1 MLINRKYIFAP
12 LMHILPIGRALLRRA
27 PRGHQINC
35 YSTTTSRSAFEWSSE
50 IKTAVNKPFVDMS
63 GAGVSGKGR
72 KDGTVR
78 FNMQGEFKTHRCEA
92 PPDHTT
98 ASKAELLHYY
108 EEMVTIRR
116 MEMAA
121 DALYKAKMIKGFC
134 HLSTGQE
141 AVPVG
146 IEAAISKDDAIITA
160 YRCHGFTYTRGA
172 TVKSILAELLGR
184 ESGTSLGKGGSMHMF
199 APNFY
204 GGNGIV
210 GAQVPLGAGIA
221 FAQKYRGQSDRVT
234 FALYGDGA
242 SNQGQIFEAYNIAA
256 LLKLPVVFVC
266 ENNFYA
272 MGTSVERGSAS
283 TAYYTRGD
291 YIPGVQVNGM
301 DVLAVREAARF
312 AKNWCTTE
320 GRGPLVLEMVTYRY
334 QGHSMSDPGTT
345 YRQREEIQNV
355 RANRDAIKLLGTQI
369 VQAGFAGEE
378 QLGEIEQRVRERVE
392 EAVEQAKADAEPAA
406 SIFFQHVYQENNISL
421 RGTEPQATD

>member
-1 MLINRKYIFAP
+1 MRITLLRRG
-12 LMHILPIGRALLRRA
+12 LLLRRA
-27 PRGHQINC
+27 PRGCPINGL
-35 YSTTTSRSAFEWSSE
+35 STTTSQSAFEWSSE
-50 IKTAVNKPFVDMS
+50 HKTASNKPLVDMG
-63 GAGVSGKGR
+63 GAGVSGKGK

-78 FNMQGEFKTHRCEA
+78 FNLQGEFKTHRCEA
-92 PPDHTT
+92 PPHHTT
-98 ASKAELLHYY
+98 ASKDELLHYY
-108 EEMVTIRR
+108 EQMTVIRR
-116 MEMAA
+116 MEMAS
-121 DALYKAKMIKGFC
+121 DALYKAKMIRGFC

-146 IEAAISKDDAIITA
+146 IEAAITKDDAIITA

-172 TVKSILAELLGR
+172 TVRSIIAELLGR
-184 ESGTSLGKGGSMHMF
+184 ETGTSLGKGGSMHMF

-221 FAQKYRGQSDRVT
+221 FAQKYGGHSDRVT

-242 SNQGQIFEAYNIAA
+242 ANQGQIFEAYNIAA

-272 MGTSVERGSAS
+272 MGTSIERSSAS
-283 TAYYTRGD
+283 TAYYARGD

-320 GRGPLVLEMVTYRY
+320 GKGPLVLEMVTYRY

-355 RANRDAIKLLGTQI
+355 RATRDAIKLLGTQI
-369 VQAGFAGEE
+369 IQAGFAEEE
-378 QLGEIEQRVRERVE
+378 QLKEIEQRVRKQVD
-392 EAVEQAKADAEPAA
+392 EAVEQAKADSEPAA
-406 SIFFQHVYQENNISL
+406 GTFFQHIYQGDSINL
-421 RGTEPQATD
+421 RATEP

>member
-1 MLINRKYIFAP
+1 M
-12 LMHILPIGRALLRRA
+12 
-27 PRGHQINC
+27 
-35 YSTTTSRSAFEWSSE
+35 
-50 IKTAVNKPFVDMS
+50 
-63 GAGVSGKGR
+63 
-72 KDGTVR
+72 
-78 FNMQGEFKTHRCEA
+78 
-92 PPDHTT
+92 
-98 ASKAELLHYY
+98 AS
-108 EEMVTIRR
+108 
-116 MEMAA
+116 
-121 DALYKAKMIKGFC
+121 DALYKAKLIRGFC

-141 AVPVG
+141 AVSVG
-146 IEAAISKDDAIITA
+146 IEAALTKDDAVITA
-160 YRCHGFTYTRGA
+160 YRCHGLTYTRGA
-172 TVKSILAELLGR
+172 SVRSIIAELLGR
-184 ESGTSLGKGGSMHMF
+184 ETGASLGKGGSMHMF

-221 FAQKYRGQSDRVT
+221 FAQKYRRHSDRVT

-272 MGTSVERGSAS
+272 MGTSIERGSAS

-312 AKNWCTTE
+312 AKAWCMTE
-320 GRGPLVLEMVTYRY
+320 GKGPLVLEMVTYRY

-369 VQAGFAGEE
+369 VQAGFASEE
-378 QLGEIEQRVRERVE
+378 QLKEIEHGVRERVD
-392 EAVEQAKADAEPAA
+392 EAVEQAKADPEPATSA
-406 SIFFQHVYQENNISL
+406 FFQHVYHDTTISL
-421 RGTEPQATD
+421 RGTEP

>member
-1 MLINRKYIFAP
+1 MRITLF
-12 LMHILPIGRALLRRA
+12 GRTLLLRHA
-27 PRGHQINC
+27 PKGCRISC
-35 YSTTTSRSAFEWSSE
+35 LSTTTSKSAFDWSNE
-50 IKTAVNKPFVDMS
+50 HKTTVNKPLVDMS
-63 GAGVSGKGR
+63 GACISGKGK
-72 KDGTVR
+72 KDGIVR
-78 FNMQGEFKTHRCEA
+78 FNLQGEFKTHRCEA
-92 PPDHTT
+92 PPHNTT

-108 EEMVTIRR
+108 EQMATIRR
-116 MEMAA
+116 MEMAS
-121 DALYKAKMIKGFC
+121 DALYKAKMIRGFC

-146 IEAAISKDDAIITA
+146 IEAAITKDDAIITA
-160 YRCHGFTYTRGA
+160 YRCHGFAYMRGA
-172 TVKSILAELLGR
+172 TIQSIIAELLGR
-184 ESGTSLGKGGSMHMF
+184 ETGTSLGKGGSMHMF

-210 GAQVPLGAGIA
+210 GAQVPIGVGIA
-221 FAQKYRGQSDRVT
+221 FAQKYCGHSDRVT

-242 SNQGQIFEAYNIAA
+242 ANQGQIFEAYNIAA

-272 MGTSVERGSAS
+272 MGTSAERGSAS

-320 GRGPLVLEMVTYRY
+320 GKGPLVLEMVTYRY

-345 YRQREEIQNV
+345 YRQREEIQNA
-355 RANRDAIKLLGTQI
+355 RANRDALKLLSTQI
-369 VQAGFAGEE
+369 VQAGFADEG
-378 QLGEIEQRVRERVE
+378 QLKEMEQRIREQVDK
-392 EAVEQAKADAEPAA
+392 AVEQAKADPEPAA
-406 SIFFQHVYQENNISL
+406 SAFFQHVYQGDENISL
-421 RGTEPQATD
+421 RATEP